1 MVQSFKRLTLIAGL
15 FAIALALP
23 GCQVAGWVVH
33 GLTPEKAPEVIEPE
47 YQGLIGKSV
56 AVMVAADDRTVY
68 PNAQARICQ
77 YVTSRL
83 VVDVPGIR
91 VTDPK
96 QIAKFTKEN
105 PDWIAIPYGDLI
117 REMKVDRIVYISV
130 AQYATHEQGNKELW
144 QGTLVARVGVIEADA
159 KDPYKFVYASNQ
171 QVMYPPDQP
180 MGMLKANDEMIETGM
195 LTAFAEKLGAIFR
208 PEVPK

>member
-1 MVQSFKRLTLIAGL
+1 MLRTFKRYLISAAMLAVL
-15 FAIALALP
+15 FSLP
-23 GCQVAGWVVH
+23 GCQLAGWVVH
-33 GLTPEKAPEVIEPE
+33 GLTPEETAAPIQPE

-77 YVTSRL
+77 YVTSKL
-83 VVDVPGIR
+83 AIEVPGIR

-96 QIAKFTKEN
+96 QIAKFVKEN

-171 QVMYPPDQP
+171 QVQYPPDQP
-180 MGMLKANDEMIETGM
+180 MGMLRANDEMIQTGM
-195 LTAFAEKLGAIFR
+195 LTAFADRLGAIFR
-208 PEVPK
+208 PEQPK